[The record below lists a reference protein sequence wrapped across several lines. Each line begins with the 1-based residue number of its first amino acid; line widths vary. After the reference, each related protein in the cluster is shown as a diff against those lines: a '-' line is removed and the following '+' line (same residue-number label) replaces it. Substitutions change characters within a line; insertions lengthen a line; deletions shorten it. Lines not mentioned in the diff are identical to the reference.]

1 MTKPHRIYSDR
12 IQIVPPEDT
21 DGVARLSV
29 PNELEVQATNTQFLG
44 SVDLGPRTRF
54 VEIDDYQGNRMMF
67 VDPTQPQ
74 VLDFDGDITV
84 DFNNCTVQNLAGSS
98 VGQLEAS
105 QINSSNSGY
114 TTVDNELDD
123 LQLRTTL
130 NTQRTTGLTANKM
143 MSTSGA
149 GIIQAS
155 TIDTN
160 SVANKSASVP
170 QAFTHIVSS
179 PLGLLTGADTPGGGG
194 DGLYRT
200 VFMDGTN
207 AKIHLTHFTRS
218 SGTDTPSTT
227 SITFN
232 QLVHGLTL
240 QDTATGDLDITADA
254 GGGSLNLSTSGAQ
267 YQIGGTQIGLSNLSD
282 GANVV
287 IDDFTG
293 VQTLDCSVL
302 QLNGADGLRFGS
314 SPQYHIKSDYS
325 NNRLLYSS
333 NFDHVFQAGTNG
345 ATTACQIADDGMNII
360 DLSDTN
366 IGYTAP
372 ASLTRVATR
381 AYVGALLQSSTTQAA
396 IINTVEFTNTV
407 FREFD
412 ATPTALTLTINRP
425 TTITKNVNMTSGDM
439 TISNALSCNDLTVVN
454 NVLDDLTFAAD
465 KTIDFANTASFT
477 AGHVLAL
484 DTNKKLTA
492 RALADSDGVVLKTGT
507 QVIAGTKSFSA
518 GCNALAGWSIFGGN
532 LNLDNTNQITTHT
545 TFGNSYVAGTDQEYC
560 ASRGCMFLTTA
571 QSVSGTKTHTDLQ
584 IASNGTLKLLDSVN
598 IADGSILGVNAGRF
612 VVSRSLSDSD
622 GVVMK
627 TGAQTIVG
635 TKTFSDSVIVGDVN
649 TNFSF
654 FSTAGILS
662 LNSTAPA
669 VQFNNTGQNIQI
681 INDATNRLSIE
692 SASVKIDAT
701 RDIQRTKNSTAVTD
715 YLDRIDRLY
724 TDYRRNIVST
734 ELFGADWITPTLY
747 KEYQSNGTEYTG
759 TGSVPVY
766 AEITVLKWARSI
778 ASSDP
783 SDSSK
788 YTQFTHNVNQN
799 TAWDLDYSSVA
810 DGLLKSGVF
819 TCQITFN
826 GNNRAASTTRF
837 SDYAFIGNTWVS
849 NASCRV
855 DIHNNIHGVNDATP
869 GYTPLST
876 SCSYHANAS
885 TSSNEFANAEQPVFL
900 LKNVAASP
908 FELVFRFPISSS
920 GYSPSYGYFT
930 SSSNAGAFLQKKNVN
945 VQVKFKQVDDWNHFP
960 VDFTANDYTS

>member
-1 MTKPHRIYSDR
+1 MSNAKRIPT
-12 IQIVPPEDT
+12 QILQFLPEETNGSCHIYVPQGDKLQIHAEDT
-21 DGVARLSV
+21 
-29 PNELEVQATNTQFLG
+29 QFIG
-44 SVDLGPRTRF
+44 KVDLGPKARF
-54 VEIDDYQGNRMMF
+54 TEFDDYQGNALF
-67 VDPTQPQ
+67 SVDPTTAQKI
-74 VLDFDGDITV
+74 DFDGNITI
-84 DFNNCTVQNLAGSS
+84 DFNSCTVQNLSGSS
-98 VGQLEAS
+98 VGQLEAN

-123 LQLRTTL
+123 LQVRCTL
-130 NTQRTTGLTANKM
+130 NTQRTTGLTANKLV
-143 MSTSGA
+143 STSGA

-155 TIDTN
+155 TIDPT
-160 SVANKSASVP
+160 SVAIKTASVP

-179 PLGLLTGADTPGGGG
+179 PLGLLTGADTPSGGG

-227 SITFN
+227 SISFN
-232 QLVHGLTL
+232 ELVHGLTL
-240 QDTATGDLDITADA
+240 QDTATGDLDISSNA

-267 YQIGGTQIGLSNLSD
+267 YQIGGTQISTSNLSD

-287 IDDFTG
+287 VDDFTG

-302 QLNGADGLRFGS
+302 QLNGAQGIRFGS
-314 SPQYHIKSDYS
+314 LSQYHIKSDYT

-345 ATTACQIADDGMNII
+345 ATTACQIADDGVNII
-360 DLSDTN
+360 DLSDSN

-372 ASLTRVATR
+372 AGLTRVATR
-381 AYVGALLQSSTTQAA
+381 AYVGALLQSSTTQTA

-454 NVLDDLTFAAD
+454 TVLDDLTFAAD
-465 KTIDFANTASFT
+465 KTLDFSNTASFT

-492 RALADSDGVVLKTGT
+492 RAISGAD
-507 QVIAGTKSFSA
+507 
-518 GCNALAGWSIFGGN
+518 
-532 LNLDNTNQITTHT
+532 
-545 TFGNSYVAGTDQEYC
+545 
-560 ASRGCMFLTTA
+560 
-571 QSVSGTKTHTDLQ
+571 
-584 IASNGTLKLLDSVN
+584 DSVCM
-598 IADGSILGVNAGRF
+598 
-612 VVSRSLSDSD
+612 LS
-622 GVVMK
+622 
-627 TGAQTIVG
+627 GAQTLTNLKTFTDGLRSNDHVYIEG
-635 TKTFSDSVIVGDVN
+635 TKNLKHITETNNGGIITVTETEYVASKLGQFAVN
-649 TNFSF
+649 SLTNM
-654 FSTAGILS
+654 TAS
-662 LNSTAPA
+662 APA
-669 VQFNNTGQNIQI
+669 NTQKTIAYLENTGQTIFQSSVGTNNSADTSRYAILHQDGYLTMQNNGASKIELDIGGVGLTMQNSGGTLNVDTHIDLSEFSVYKINGSQI
-681 INDATNRLSIE
+681 GTSNLADGADVAKTNAVQTFTSAQTFNDLNVSTGNDITRNSI
-692 SASVKIDAT
+692 
-701 RDIQRTKNSTAVTD
+701 TD

-747 KEYQSNGTEYTG
+747 KEYQSNGTLYTG
-759 TGSVPVY
+759 TGSAPVY

-799 TAWDLDYSSVA
+799 TAWSLAYSTVPE
-810 DGLLKSGVF
+810 GLLKSGVF
-819 TCQITFN
+819 TCQLTMN
-826 GNNRAASTTRF
+826 GNNRGASTNRF

-869 GYTPLST
+869 DYTPLST
-876 SCSYHANAS
+876 SCTFHANAS
-885 TSSNEFANAEQPVFL
+885 SSTDEFSTADQPVFL
-900 LKNVAASP
+900 LKNVANTP
-908 FELVFRFPISSS
+908 FELVFRFPIT
-920 GYSPSYGYFT
+920 GYTPSYGYFT
-930 SSSNAGAFLQKKNVN
+930 SASNAGAFLQKKNVN

-960 VDFTANDYTS
+960 VDFTAYDYTS